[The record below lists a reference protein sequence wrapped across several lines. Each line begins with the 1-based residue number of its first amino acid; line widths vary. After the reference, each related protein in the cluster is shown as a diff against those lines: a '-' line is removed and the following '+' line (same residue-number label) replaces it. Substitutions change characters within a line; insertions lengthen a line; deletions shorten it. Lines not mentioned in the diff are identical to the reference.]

1 MKDKLPILIVEDQ
14 LEEQDRISM
23 SLSFLK
29 IDNPLIF
36 AVNRK
41 TTFAYLDSL
50 PETILRSKRL
60 PGLIILDYYLQGEAA
75 FNILKDIKSHPVY
88 RQIPV
93 IVFSTSNSVTDLN
106 ACYAHGCNGYFQK
119 PDSEEGYH
127 KILEIVYNF
136 WFKEVEL
143 PYAEQRNRRNYYK
156 TFEG

>member
-1 MKDKLPILIVEDQ
+1 MKDKLSILIVEDQ
-14 LEEQDRISM
+14 LEEQDKISM

-36 AVNRK
+36 TVNHK

-60 PGLIILDYYLQGEAA
+60 PGLIILDYYLKGEAA
-75 FNILKDIKSHPVY
+75 FNILKDIKAHPVY
-88 RQIPV
+88 RQVPV
-93 IVFSTSNSVTDLN
+93 IVFSTSNAVADLN
-106 ACYAHGCNGYFQK
+106 ACYSIGCNGYFQK
-119 PDSEEGYH
+119 PDCEDGYR
-127 KILEIVYNF
+127 KILEIVCNF